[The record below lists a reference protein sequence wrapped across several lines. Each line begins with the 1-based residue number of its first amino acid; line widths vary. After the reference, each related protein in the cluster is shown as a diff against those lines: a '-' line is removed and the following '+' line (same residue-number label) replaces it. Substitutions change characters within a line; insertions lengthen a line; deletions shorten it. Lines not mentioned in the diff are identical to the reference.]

1 MHRFVEWV
9 QRIAQG
15 LGGPGLILVAFLDSS
30 FLSLPEVSD
39 ILVVGM
45 VIQHPSLWLY
55 YAACATLGSLSGS
68 YVIYMLARKG
78 GGEFL
83 KRRFKERHIA
93 RGLEAF
99 RRYGLLAVII
109 PSMLPPPVP
118 FKLFVLLAGVSGVPP
133 VTFAIALI
141 IGRGLRFGLIAL
153 VAIRYGLAAMQYLKD
168 NAGVASLWLAIAV
181 VVLAFGVWLWRRRGR
196 RPAA

>member
-1 MHRFVEWV
+1 MHSFIEWV

-30 FLSLPEVSD
+30 FLSLPEMCG

-45 VIQHPSLWLY
+45 VLQHPSLWLY

-68 YVIYMLARKG
+68 YVLYALARKG
-78 GGEFL
+78 GEEFL
-83 KRRFKERHIA
+83 KKRFKERHIA
-93 RGLEAF
+93 RGLDAF
-99 RRYGLLAVII
+99 KRYGLLAVII
-109 PSMLPPPVP
+109 PSMLPPPMP
-118 FKLFVLLAGVSGVPP
+118 FKLFVLLAGVSGVRP

-141 IGRGLRFGLIAL
+141 AGRGLRFGLIAL
-153 VAIRYGLAAMQYLKD
+153 IALSYGEAALRYLKD
-168 NAGVASLWLAIAV
+168 NGGVVSIWLAIAIV
-181 VVLAFGVWLWRRRGR
+181 VIAFVIWLVRRRGR